1 MNLPPEEVQ
10 LFYRLYWNVLAYA
23 NRSLNILPQLAS
35 WEDIRK
41 HPREKV
47 SELRDAFWTKP
58 KLLEQFIAENPA
70 GLSPEELRIVAGWRH
85 HLKGDFYILR
95 YLKSY
100 AVFLSAGREPHLYGV
115 LGLVDP
121 IPDVFAGHPLPIYL
135 ETVLLPFRGRIVY
148 DGLMKLYRL
157 LFGGGIRSGLNETY
171 RRLKEKEGIV
181 EQLVSPETGEPEI
194 RTSLARR
201 RPAKPAPDWRPMLD
215 EMVAQ
220 LEKARQTDTPLQG
233 AAMGLLRATAQL
245 ARAAFAENAEEEVL
259 GQMRSFRRALTRLE
273 NLLYEYEE

>member
-1 MNLPPEEVQ
+1 MNLPPEDVQ
-10 LFYRLYWNVLAYA
+10 RFYRLYWSALAYA

-41 HPREKV
+41 QPREKLG
-47 SELRDAFWTKP
+47 ELRDAFWAKLE
-58 KLLEQFIAENPA
+58 LLERFIAENPA

-100 AVFLSAGREPHLYGV
+100 TVFLSAGRDAHLYGV
-115 LGLVDP
+115 LGLIDP
-121 IPDVFAGHPLPIYL
+121 IPDVFEGRPLPIYV
-135 ETVLLPFRGRIVY
+135 ETILLPFRGQIIY
-148 DGLMKLYRL
+148 DGLMKLYPIF
-157 LFGGGIRSGLNETY
+157 FGGGIRSGLNETY
-171 RRLKEKEGIV
+171 RRLKDKEGII

-273 NLLYEYEE
+273 RLLYEYEE